1 MYKRMIAL
9 GCIFLFSF
17 SILYMRIFWIVS
29 NPTYQAAGQA
39 QGTYTLTAGHTFG
52 NIYDRSYNL
61 LVNDTSTYYAVINPT
76 SEAAEEILPY
86 VKDLES
92 YHSSLVYGK
101 PFVCEVTKKDF
112 ECGDITVFEVPVR
125 NRENQLAQHVIGYL
139 SDGEGV
145 SGIEAAYND
154 YLRSCV
160 SENTVTYSVDGRGS
174 VMDGLGRDISEN
186 GPMTEGV
193 VLTIDK
199 YIQAICELAGSREK
213 GSRSCNGYLLRGNSG
228 YGELSDIQRRYLV
241 RGGKR

>member
-1 MYKRMIAL
+1 M
-9 GCIFLFSF
+9 
-17 SILYMRIFWIVS
+17 
-29 NPTYQAAGQA
+29 
-39 QGTYTLTAGHTFG
+39 
-52 NIYDRSYNL
+52 
-61 LVNDTSTYYAVINPT
+61 
-76 SEAAEEILPY
+76 
-86 VKDLES
+86 
-92 YHSSLVYGK
+92 
-101 PFVCEVTKKDF
+101 
-112 ECGDITVFEVPVR
+112 
-125 NRENQLAQHVIGYL
+125 
-139 SDGEGV
+139 

-199 YIQAICELAGSREK
+199 YIQAICELAGSRMKK